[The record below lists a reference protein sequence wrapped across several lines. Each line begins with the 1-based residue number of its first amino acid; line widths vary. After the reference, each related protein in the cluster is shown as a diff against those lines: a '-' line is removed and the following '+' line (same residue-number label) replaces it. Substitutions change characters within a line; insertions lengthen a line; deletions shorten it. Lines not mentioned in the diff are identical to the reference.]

1 MYATNIT
8 GQWNT
13 EEIDASGDVGSFPSL
28 VVRPDQT
35 VAIAYFD
42 ASNADLK
49 YAENSSGAWVLTT
62 LDSNGSSGQYPSMQI
77 GPDGLMNIAYYYSTG
92 SQVKYIKQT
101 AAGWTSPETVD
112 GYLQQTGNY
121 GLSLDIDRLGRT
133 HISYYNATDKNLYYA
148 YRDAPENVWQ
158 ITAVDT
164 DANNVGKFSSIVV
177 Q

>member
-1 MYATNIT
+1 MRAVMLVH
-8 GQWNT
+8 
-13 EEIDASGDVGSFPSL
+13 SKL
-28 VVRPDQT
+28 VVKPDQT

-121 GLSLDIDRLGRT
+121 GLSLDIDRLAY
-133 HISYYNATDKNLYYA
+133 SYKLLQR
-148 YRDAPENVWQ
+148 YR
-158 ITAVDT
+158 
-164 DANNVGKFSSIVV
+164 
-177 Q
+177 